1 VIIRSA
7 TLDDAPALAAIYGD
21 ACLHGVGTFEEV
33 PPSPEEMAQRMT
45 AVQARGL
52 PYMVA
57 EEDGVVLG
65 LAYAAPFRLRAAYR
79 YTVEDSVYIAPE
91 AKGKG
96 VGRAV
101 LSRVI
106 ADCEALGLRQMTAV
120 IGGSGNA
127 GSQGLHA
134 ALGFTRQGVM
144 PAVGFKFG
152 RWEDIVLMQR
162 PLNAGAG
169 TEPDVDGLELKGV

>member
-1 VIIRSA
+1 MIVRSA
-7 TLDDAPALAAIYGD
+7 TTADAPALAAIYGD

-33 PPSPEEMAQRMT
+33 PPSVEEMARRMA

-52 PYMVA
+52 PYVVA
-57 EEDGVVLG
+57 EQDDELLG
-65 LAYAAPFRLRAAYR
+65 LAYAGPFRLRAAYR
-79 YTVEDSVYIAPE
+79 YTVEDSVYISPK
-91 AKGKG
+91 AKGMG

-106 ADCEALGLRQMTAV
+106 DDCTALGLRQIIAV

-127 GSQGLHA
+127 GSIGLHT

-162 PLNAGAG
+162 PLNAGAE
-169 TEPDVDGLELKGV
+169 TAPDADGLELRGV

>member
-1 VIIRSA
+1 MIVRSA

-33 PPSPEEMAQRMT
+33 PPSPQEMAQRMA

-52 PYMVA
+52 PYVVA
-57 EEDGVVLG
+57 ERDGEVLG
-65 LAYAAPFRLRAAYR
+65 LAYAGPFRLRAAYR
-79 YTVEDSVYIAPE
+79 YTVEDSVYVSPR
-91 AKGKG
+91 AKGLG

-106 ADCEALGLRQMTAV
+106 DDCAALGLRQIMAV
-120 IGGSGNA
+120 IGGSGNE
-127 GSQGLHA
+127 GSIGLHT
-134 ALGFTRQGVM
+134 ALGFTRQGVITG
-144 PAVGFKFG
+144 VGYKFG

-162 PLNAGAG
+162 PLNGGAG
-169 TEPDVDGLELKGV
+169 IAPDAAGLELRGV

>member
-1 VIIRSA
+1 MIIRSA